1 MKNDNINYFIK
12 NGYFKIKLQKN
23 KFIYLKKK
31 IKDILKKEF
40 NLKQIDLEKFHEK
53 VQIKNLNNIYEIK
66 FNKYKKEIIKLI
78 IQQIKQDDK
87 ILKN

>member
-1 MKNDNINYFIK
+1 MEGIFESPEINYNF
-12 NGYFKIKLQKN
+12 
-23 KFIYLKKK
+23 
-31 IKDILKKEF
+31 
-40 NLKQIDLEKFHEK
+40 
-53 VQIKNLNNIYEIK
+53 IKNLNNIYEIK